1 MKRWLWLL
9 CALPIVA
16 HAQIFRCKG
25 ADGKTQ
31 LSDRPCTGAA
41 EVTVVKERSSYVSE
55 EDQYN
60 ARLRTARMQGE
71 LQRQDDEK
79 AAAIANHDNEQRR
92 REAATVTA
100 KTNETTTTADA
111 EAVAAC
117 VKDVERRGATQ
128 NVKAEMIA
136 ACRTA
141 GMTQR
146 ASGISSEAV
155 RSCVRDVERTGASE
169 REKARQ
175 LATCHGGDVRD
186 EPVQVVVKKPPPQLP
201 SVMKSCFNGQCSDQ
215 YGNRFRKD
223 IMGNFETSDGRRCR
237 QHGNELVC
245 D

>member
-71 LQRQDDEK
+71 LQRQDDDK

-100 KTNETTTTADA
+100 KTNETTANADT

-141 GMTQR
+141 GIAQR
-146 ASGISSEAV
+146 STGMSSEAV
-155 RSCVRDVERTGASE
+155 SVCVKNVERTGASE
-169 REKARQ
+169 KEKARQ
-175 LATCHGGDVRD
+175 LATCHGGDVQP
-186 EPVQVVVKKPPPQLP
+186 EPLPPPKAKP
-201 SVMKSCFNGQCSDQ
+201 STIVSCDRGGCWDDV
-215 YGNRFRKD
+215 GNRYNGAAGGTMFRGDGKACQK
-223 IMGNFETSDGRRCR
+223 IGNTLHC
-237 QHGNELVC
+237 N
-245 D
+245 